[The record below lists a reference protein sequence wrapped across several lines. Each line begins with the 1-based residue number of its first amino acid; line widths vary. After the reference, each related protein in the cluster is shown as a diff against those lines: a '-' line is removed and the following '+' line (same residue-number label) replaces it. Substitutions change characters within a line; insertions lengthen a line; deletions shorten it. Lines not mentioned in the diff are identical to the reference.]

1 LNPRFPPRFS
11 CLSRLLKYLGGHLK
25 SLKSFKTQHNV
36 ALKRLASGFNSL
48 PARGICR
55 SASSERSD
63 AEKTTAI
70 RLASKSTS
78 AAVERLAAADRRHA
92 AVAEQWDA
100 DPWLLN
106 TPKGTLDLRTGQIGE
121 HRRSDYITKITA
133 AGPGTECPLWRH
145 FLDRVTGGDVELQS
159 FLQRMI
165 GYSLTGITREH
176 AFFFLYGTGANGKSG
191 FLSTI
196 SALDWIFLDMRATLT
211 SVFAVG

>member
-1 LNPRFPPRFS
+1 
-11 CLSRLLKYLGGHLK
+11 
-25 SLKSFKTQHNV
+25 
-36 ALKRLASGFNSL
+36 
-48 PARGICR
+48 
-55 SASSERSD
+55 
-63 AEKTTAI
+63 
-70 RLASKSTS
+70 
-78 AAVERLAAADRRHA
+78 
-92 AVAEQWDA
+92 VAEQWDA

-196 SALDWIFLDMRATLT
+196 SALDWTFLDMRATLT